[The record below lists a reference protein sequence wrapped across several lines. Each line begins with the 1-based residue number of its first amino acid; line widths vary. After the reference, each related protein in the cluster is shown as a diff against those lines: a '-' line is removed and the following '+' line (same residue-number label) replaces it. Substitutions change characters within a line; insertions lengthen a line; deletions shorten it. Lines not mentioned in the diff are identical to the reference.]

1 MIYEKYAILT
11 DNYETS
17 LNVIELF
24 DEYMAVNEYEFL
36 CNDIILIDSTN
47 GIDDWKTIIK
57 NELGIDVKVILIE
70 ELKFDTNAPIELAE
84 GVEEFIKKVNI
95 SEDINYFLDLV
106 TEKGGAVFL
115 NGKERQ
121 RLQELSGNKL
131 I

>member
-57 NELGIDVKVILIE
+57 NELNIDVKVILIE
-70 ELKFDTNAPIELAE
+70 ELTFDANAPVELAE

>member
-24 DEYMAVNEYEFL
+24 GEYMAVNEYEFL

-70 ELKFDTNAPIELAE
+70 ELTFDANAPVELAE